1 MTLTFLRTVSRLAIL
16 PVALAASGCFVPGGG
31 WTMRGGIDLRRHRK
45 PSAFVEL
52 VDTRW
57 DEYNR
62 VAEINMMNSMGD
74 SQGVAA
80 PTGYGAPL
88 TPTNGMTLPGP
99 PTSGIPVGEPNQL
112 PGAPAESLPPPPPLP
127 SGDSPNAQSALSGP
141 QMGPSADSDDS
152 LRAQG
157 DDEFNDAAD
166 ADEELARSKSNWV
179 QRVAGRVKAR
189 SARSTTSTT
198 RATSETEK
206 PAQRPGASRLFSRP
220 R

>member
-1 MTLTFLRTVSRLAIL
+1 
-16 PVALAASGCFVPGGG
+16 
-31 WTMRGGIDLRRHRK
+31 MRGGIDLRRHRK

-74 SQGVAA
+74 SHGVVA
-80 PTGYGAPL
+80 PSGYGAPL
-88 TPTNGMTLPGP
+88 TT
-99 PTSGIPVGEPNQL
+99 GEPSQL

-127 SGDSPNAQSALSGP
+127 SADSPNAQSSLSGP
-141 QMGPSADSDDS
+141 QMGPTADSDES

-157 DDEFNDAAD
+157 VDEFDDAAD
-166 ADEELARSKSNWV
+166 ADEELARSKTNWV

-189 SARSTTSTT
+189 TARPTATAT
-198 RATSETEK
+198 RAAAESEK